1 VQGGTSHPQTIV
13 LVGYGIGGLVI
24 KYFLALVEKVASGQT
39 SITGNGKAFQENCK
53 VFQENLQGI
62 VFYAVPH
69 SGSSEDFAKY
79 TKICKNMQ
87 TSRSFLNLS
96 LGSGISFHKFN
107 QQMEQLNCDFR
118 CSIKEDTMIMAI
130 VEGHPMGQEVQFH
143 N

>member
-1 VQGGTSHPQTIV
+1 V

-24 KYFLALVEKVASGQT
+24 KCFLAQFDKFAWRQS
-39 SITGNGKAFQENCK
+39 SISENCK
-53 VFQENLQGI
+53 AFQENLQGI

-79 TKICKNMQ
+79 TKIWNNWI
-87 TSRSFLNLS
+87 TSTSFFNLS
-96 LGSGISFHKFN
+96 EESEISFYKFN
-107 QQMEQLNCDFR
+107 QQMERLNYDFS

-130 VEGHPMGQEVQFH
+130 VEGCPIGQEVQFH